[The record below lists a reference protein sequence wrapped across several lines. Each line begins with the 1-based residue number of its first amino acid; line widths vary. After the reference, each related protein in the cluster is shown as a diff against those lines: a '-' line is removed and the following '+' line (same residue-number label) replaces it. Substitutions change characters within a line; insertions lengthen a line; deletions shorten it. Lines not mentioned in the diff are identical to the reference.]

1 MLSDDAEK
9 GIRIYI
15 FILLTCETGIERP
28 RKSKHKELMLM
39 VSKGFVINI
48 HKCIFIYI
56 WKH

>member
-56 WKH
+56 